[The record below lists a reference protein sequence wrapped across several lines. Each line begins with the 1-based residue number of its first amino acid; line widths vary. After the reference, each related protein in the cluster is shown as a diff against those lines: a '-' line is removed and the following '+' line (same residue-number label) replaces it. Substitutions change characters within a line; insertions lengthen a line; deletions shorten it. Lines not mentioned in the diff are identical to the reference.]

1 MQHHVSLIVLRR
13 LRIARLSAA
22 LLISLIVLP
31 FTAPFS
37 VLAVA
42 EMLGE
47 QTYHQADGAA
57 SKAVDDLADPD
68 CFSPSIRPA
77 SLDCGACPVSSSHH
91 VDTVPFRILVLRI

>member
-22 LLISLIVLP
+22 LLILLIVLP

-47 QTYHQADGAA
+47 QTYHQGDGAA

-68 CFSPSIRPA
+68 CFSLSIGPA
-77 SLDCGACPVSSSHH
+77 SLDCGACPVSSSTH
-91 VDTVPFRILVLRI
+91 VDTIPYRILVLRI